1 MCYNSRTT
9 KGVFHDINVEPKIQQ
24 LTAKKQKKRYT
35 IQETS
40 KSAQLK
46 CEMLSQTR
54 YPKMLL

>member
-46 CEMLSQTR
+46 CEMLSQSQH
-54 YPKMLL
+54 PKMLL

>member
-9 KGVFHDINVEPKIQQ
+9 KGVFHDINIEPKIQQ
-24 LTAKKQKKRYT
+24 LTAKKQVKRYT